1 MAKSKAKAKKL
12 KVVEDVEINMDA
24 PEETNEGIDIFSEDS
39 QEGESVASEVVEVV
53 EDVVSKEDHGED
65 FGTADLSEG
74 KRIRGHHPITK
85 KPVYR

>member
-1 MAKSKAKAKKL
+1 MSKSKAKAKKL

-39 QEGESVASEVVEVV
+39 QEGESVASEVVE
-53 EDVVSKEDHGED
+53 DVVSKEDHGED

>member
-24 PEETNEGIDIFSEDS
+24 PEETNEEIDVFSEDS
-39 QEGESVASEVVEVV
+39 QEGESVASEVV

>member
-1 MAKSKAKAKKL
+1 MSKSKAKAKKL

-24 PEETNEGIDIFSEDS
+24 PEETDEGIDIFSEDS
-39 QEGESVASEVVEVV
+39 QEGESLASEVV
-53 EDVVSKEDHGED
+53 EDVVSEEDHGED

-74 KRIRGHHPITK
+74 KRLRGHHPITK

>member
-24 PEETNEGIDIFSEDS
+24 PEETDEGIDIFSEDS
-39 QEGESVASEVVEVV
+39 QEGESLASEVV
-53 EDVVSKEDHGED
+53 EDVVSEEDHGED

-74 KRIRGHHPITK
+74 KRLRGHHPITK

>member
-1 MAKSKAKAKKL
+1 MSKSKAKAKKL

-24 PEETNEGIDIFSEDS
+24 PEETDEGIDIFSEDS
-39 QEGESVASEVVEVV
+39 QEGESLASEVV

>member
-24 PEETNEGIDIFSEDS
+24 PEETDEGIDIFSEDS
-39 QEGESVASEVVEVV
+39 QEGESVASEVVE
-53 EDVVSKEDHGED
+53 DGVSKEDHGED

>member
-39 QEGESVASEVVEVV
+39 QEGESLASEVV

>member
-39 QEGESVASEVVEVV
+39 QEGESVASEVVE
-53 EDVVSKEDHGED
+53 DVVSKEDHGED